1 MQNVGQNI
9 VNMIKCRK
17 GTHPLFRS
25 FGMGAEI
32 DTPNRITKGG
42 IQVEVNRW
50 YPATFVESI
59 AQDKANE
66 AGEFEYSVKIRG

>member
-1 MQNVGQNI
+1 MQNIGQNI
-9 VNMIKCRK
+9 VNMIRCRR
-17 GTHPLFRS
+17 GNHVLFRS

-59 AQDKANE
+59 SQDKASE

>member
-1 MQNVGQNI
+1 MIGQNI
-9 VNMIKCRK
+9 VNMIRCRK
-17 GTHPLFRS
+17 ITHPLFRS

-32 DTPNRITKGG
+32 DTTNRLTKGG

-59 AQDKANE
+59 SQNKANN
-66 AGEFEYSVKIRG
+66 AGEFEYRVRIRGTK